1 MLTLLYI
8 CCMGRIW
15 NTLTPLDV
23 NYIVSNYGKKTVQQI
38 ATDLNATTDRVRRV
52 LKMQGVP
59 MMGKSAMYKS
69 IKQYKF
75 DYEDALCED
84 YKNGST
90 QTDLVRKYNISNEK
104 VILLLERN
112 GIDRRKGKGSSSVKA
127 WATGKRK
134 PRNCNKGGTKD
145 IHNAL
150 FGRWRN
156 NAKSRN
162 YPFEVSVEYLQGV
175 LESQNYKC
183 ALTDSQLLCPKTYI
197 EKREMT
203 SSPYLLSL
211 DRIDNDLGYIE
222 GNVQFVCV
230 WANKARGSYDNEV
243 FKEIINNLKRQV

>member
-84 YKNGST
+84 YKNGFT

-211 DRIDNDLGYIE
+211 DRIDNDLGYVE